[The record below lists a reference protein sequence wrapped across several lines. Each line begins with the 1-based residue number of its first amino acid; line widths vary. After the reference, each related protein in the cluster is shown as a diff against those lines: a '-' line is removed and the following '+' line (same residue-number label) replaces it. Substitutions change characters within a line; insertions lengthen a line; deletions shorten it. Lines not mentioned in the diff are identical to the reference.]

1 MGFRHYFERLAQ
13 FKILERKK
21 ARELSRGMRMKLSI
35 ALALSHHP
43 KLLFL
48 DELTS
53 GLDAIMN
60 VKMVLICE
68 YGIFKGSNEELN
80 EIPEHAII
88 RKRNEAFGI
97 STSKISIVS

>member
-1 MGFRHYFERLAQ
+1 
-13 FKILERKK
+13 
-21 ARELSRGMRMKLSI
+21 MRMKLSI
-35 ALALSHHP
+35 ALARSHHP

-53 GLDAIMN
+53 GLDPIMK

-97 STSKISIVS
+97 STSKKSIVSLTKKGCLHGQPFLSFRANN